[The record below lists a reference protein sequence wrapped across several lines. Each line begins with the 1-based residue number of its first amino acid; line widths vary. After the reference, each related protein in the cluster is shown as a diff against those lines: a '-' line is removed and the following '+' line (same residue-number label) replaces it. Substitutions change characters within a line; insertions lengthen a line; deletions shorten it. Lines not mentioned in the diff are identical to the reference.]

1 MEQASPLVC
10 MSIAAMAVVRVVL
23 LVVLVILEG
32 DDARLE
38 GLECWSTKGGHS
50 EAEEGNTQH
59 RGRRECGTNFGQ
71 RVTESTVRR
80 SVCCRAASCRLFAPL
95 DCSPYNFLG

>member
-1 MEQASPLVC
+1 M
-10 MSIAAMAVVRVVL
+10 VRVVL

-59 RGRRECGTNFGQ
+59 TRAQRVWQISGE
-71 RVTESTVRR
+71 RVTESV
-80 SVCCRAASCRLFAPL
+80 SVGRCG
-95 DCSPYNFLG
+95 CSIGRCTA